1 MKYQARAINA
11 EHTVVQWEFDALDR
25 ADAQR
30 QVRERGLHLVH
41 LRGADVQGT
50 GLMGRL
56 QDAMGRRSSPLPLV
70 MFSQELLALLQAGLG
85 LVEGLEALLEKEAQP
100 ALRLILSGL
109 LQALRDGRR
118 FSSAL
123 AEQSRHFPPL
133 YVGLV
138 RASEGTS
145 SLPYALE
152 RFIAYQQRI
161 DAVRSKVV
169 SAAIYPAILISV
181 GTLVSLFL
189 MVYVVPRFA
198 EVYQGAGRQM
208 PWLSQQMLG
217 LSSLLTDHLEVLL
230 ALALAALLMA
240 GASAQKFRA
249 AGGWMGLLSRLPGV
263 GERVRV
269 YELSR
274 LYMTLGLLLEGGI
287 SLVAAMETVDSVVSP
302 AVAQRLRLA
311 SAQVQTGA
319 PVSLAFSAQN
329 LTTPISLRMLAVG
342 ERSGDL
348 GGMLRQSA
356 AFYDGEIT
364 RWIDRF
370 MRSFELLLMTAIGL
384 VVGVIVVLLYMPIFD
399 LAGSF

>member
-11 EHTVVQWEFDALDR
+11 EHVVVQWEFDALDR

-30 QVRERGLHLVH
+30 QVHERGLHLVR
-41 LRGADVQGT
+41 LQGADVAGSGFWGRMQGA
-50 GLMGRL
+50 LGRS
-56 QDAMGRRSSPLPLV
+56 AAPLPLV

-85 LVEGLEALLEKEAQP
+85 LVEGLEALLEKEARP
-100 ALRLILSGL
+100 DLRPIMAGL
-109 LQALRDGRR
+109 LQALHDGRR

-123 AEQSRHFPPL
+123 AEQPRHFPPL
-133 YVGLV
+133 YIGLV

-145 SLPYALE
+145 SLPHALE

-161 DAVRSKVV
+161 DAVRTKLV
-169 SAAIYPAILISV
+169 SAAIYPAILIGV

-208 PWLSQQMLG
+208 PWMSQQMLG
-217 LSSLLTDHLEVLL
+217 LSALLTHHLGILL
-230 ALALAALLMA
+230 TFALAGLLCFA
-240 GASAQKFRA
+240 ASAKKFQA
-249 AGGWMGLLSRLPGV
+249 AGGWMGLFTRIPGV

-274 LYMTLGLLLEGGI
+274 LYMTLGLLLEGGV

-302 AVAQRLRLA
+302 AVATRLRRA
-311 SAQVQTGA
+311 SAEVQTGA
-319 PVSLAFSAQN
+319 PLSLAFEAQS

-370 MRSFELLLMTAIGL
+370 MRSFEPLLMTAIGL

>member
-1 MKYQARAINA
+1 VGFKYDPDGDNLANGARGFVCLEWTDEAGQTQTRYYDGAGN
-11 EHTVVQWEFDALDR
+11 
-25 ADAQR
+25 
-30 QVRERGLHLVH
+30 RGDGSGETLAGDFMAHA
-41 LRGADVQGT
+41 RGAIAPVWQVQT
-50 GLMGRL
+50 TLAHYL
-56 QDAMGRRSSPLPLV
+56 QSGEIDLP
-70 MFSQELLALLQAGLG
+70 
-85 LVEGLEALLEKEAQP
+85 K
-100 ALRLILSGL
+100 
-109 LQALRDGRR
+109 
-118 FSSAL
+118 
-123 AEQSRHFPPL
+123 QS
-133 YVGLV
+133 
-138 RASEGTS
+138 S
-145 SLPYALE
+145 SLPHALE

-189 MVYVVPRFA
+189 MMYVVPRFA

-208 PWLSQQMLG
+208 PWLSQQMLA
-217 LSSLLTDHLEVLL
+217 LSSLLTDHLGVLS
-230 ALALAALLMA
+230 ALALAAVLMA
-240 GASAQKFRA
+240 AASAPKFKA
-249 AGGWMGLLSRLPGV
+249 AGGWMGLVSRLPGV

-370 MRSFELLLMTAIGL
+370 MRSFEPLLMTAIGL

>member
-11 EHTVVQWEFDALDR
+11 EHAVVQWQFDALDR

-30 QVRERGLHLVH
+30 QVRERGLHLVR
-41 LRGADVQGT
+41 LQGADVPGM
-50 GLMGRL
+50 GVWGRL
-56 QDAMGRRSSPLPLV
+56 QDALGRRGSPLQLV

-100 ALRLILSGL
+100 NLRPIMSGL
-109 LQALRDGRR
+109 LQALHDGRR

-123 AEQSRHFPPL
+123 AEQPRHFPPL
-133 YVGLV
+133 YIGLV

-152 RFIAYQQRI
+152 RFVAYQQRI
-161 DAVRSKVV
+161 DAVRAKVV

-198 EVYQGAGRQM
+198 QVYQGAGRQM
-208 PWLSQQMLG
+208 PWLSQQMLA
-217 LSSLLTDHLEVLL
+217 LSTLLTDHLGVLLVL
-230 ALALAALLMA
+230 ALAGVLGFA
-240 GASAQKFRA
+240 ASAKKFQA
-249 AGGWMGLLSRLPGV
+249 AGGWMGVLTRLPGV
-263 GERVRV
+263 GERVHV

-302 AVAQRLRLA
+302 VVAQRLRQA
-311 SAQVQTGA
+311 SAEVQTGA
-319 PVSLAFSAQN
+319 PLSLAFAAHG

-348 GGMLRQSA
+348 GSMLRQSA

-370 MRSFELLLMTAIGL
+370 MRSFEPLLMTAIGL

>member
-1 MKYQARAINA
+1 MKYQARAINTDHA
-11 EHTVVQWEFDALDR
+11 VVQWEFDALDR
-25 ADAQR
+25 ADAQA
-30 QVRERGLHLVH
+30 QVRARGLHLVR
-41 LRGADVQGT
+41 LQGGDVPGT
-50 GLMGRL
+50 GVFGRL
-56 QDAMGRRSSPLPLV
+56 QGALGSRRSPLPLV

-85 LVEGLEALLEKEAQP
+85 LVEGLEALLEKETQP
-100 ALRLILSGL
+100 ALRLIMSGL

-118 FSSAL
+118 LSGAM

-133 YVGLV
+133 YIGLV

-145 SLPYALE
+145 SLPQALE
-152 RFIAYQQRI
+152 RFITYQQRI
-161 DAVRSKVV
+161 DSVRAKVV

-217 LSSLLTDHLEVLL
+217 LSALLTDHVGVLF
-230 ALALAALLMA
+230 ALALAAVVGFA
-240 GASAQKFRA
+240 ASAKKFQA
-249 AGGWMGLLSRLPGV
+249 SGGWMGLLTRLPGV

-287 SLVAAMETVDSVVSP
+287 SLVSAMETVDSVVSP
-302 AVAQRLRLA
+302 AVAQRLRQA

-319 PVSLAFSAQN
+319 PVSLAFAAQN

-370 MRSFELLLMTAIGL
+370 MRSFEPLLMTAIGL

>member
-1 MKYQARAINA
+1 VKYQARAITD
-11 EHTVVQWEFDALDR
+11 EHAVVQWEFDALDH

-30 QVRERGLHLVH
+30 QVRERGLHLVR
-41 LRGADVQGT
+41 LQGADVPGT
-50 GLMGRL
+50 GVWGRL
-56 QDAMGRRSSPLPLV
+56 QGVLGQRGSPLPLV

-85 LVEGLEALLEKEAQP
+85 LVEGLEALLEKETHP

-118 FSSAL
+118 LSGAL
-123 AEQSRHFPPL
+123 AEQPRHFPPL
-133 YVGLV
+133 YIGLV
-138 RASEGTS
+138 RAAEGTS
-145 SLPYALE
+145 SLPQALD
-152 RFIAYQQRI
+152 RFIVYQQRI
-161 DAVRSKVV
+161 DAVRTKVV

-198 EVYQGAGRQM
+198 EVYQGAGREM

-217 LSSLLTDHLEVLL
+217 LSALLTDHLVFMLV
-230 ALALAALLMA
+230 LAAAAVLGLA
-240 GASAQKFRA
+240 ASAKKFHA
-249 AGGWMGLLSRLPGV
+249 AGGWMGLLTRLPGL

-274 LYMTLGLLLEGGI
+274 LYMTLGLLLEGGVT
-287 SLVAAMETVDSVVSP
+287 LVSAMDTVDSVVSP
-302 AVAQRLRLA
+302 AVAQRLRQA

-319 PVSLAFSAQN
+319 PVSLAFAAQN

-356 AFYDGEIT
+356 AFYDSEIT

-370 MRSFELLLMTAIGL
+370 MRSFEPLLMTAIGL

>member
-1 MKYQARAINA
+1 MKYRARAINA
-11 EHTVVQWEFDALDR
+11 DHAVVQWDFDALDR
-25 ADAQR
+25 ADAER
-30 QVRERGLHLVH
+30 LIGERGLHLVQ
-41 LRGADVQGT
+41 LRGADVAGAD
-50 GLMGRL
+50 LWGRL
-56 QDAMGRRSSPLPLV
+56 QSALGQRSSPLPLV

-100 ALRLILSGL
+100 ALRVIISGL

-118 FSSAL
+118 LSSAL
-123 AEQSRHFPPL
+123 AEQSRHFPAL
-133 YVGLV
+133 YIGLV
-138 RASEGTS
+138 RAAEGNS
-145 SLPYALE
+145 SLPQALE

-161 DAVRSKVV
+161 DAVRTKVV

-208 PWLSQQMLG
+208 PWISQQMLG
-217 LSSLLTDHLEVLL
+217 LSALLTDHLEVLL
-230 ALALAALLMA
+230 GLALAALL
-240 GASAQKFRA
+240 GFVASAKRFQA
-249 AGGWMGLLSRLPGV
+249 AGGWMGLMNRLPGV

-287 SLVAAMETVDSVVSP
+287 TLVAAMETVGCVVSP
-302 AVAQRLRLA
+302 GMAQRLRQA

-319 PVSLAFSAQN
+319 PVSLAFAAQN

-342 ERSGDL
+342 ERTGDL

-370 MRSFELLLMTAIGL
+370 MRSFEPLLMTAIGL